1 MWSIADWENP
11 ADCSTPCW
19 CPEIWPGPSCPLHY
33 PACLAVDLGCW
44 ILSIW
49 IICEN
54 KHNKIIK
61 ANNILK
67 KNTFLFLY
75 LKFFLDGAS
84 NIFLSLHFLSKQTKN
99 KIETYLSFS
108 LFLLKCTPSMLVPG
122 RSLTSRRSS
131 TIFIFSSSVR
141 HPPNMACSIWRAACS
156 TLTPVALATDCDSPV
171 VRLYRAKKR
180 SSQTTA
186 RARLYSLVKS
196 GLLSSLRSPT
206 KNRATKHEKWC
217 SSYHFF
223 SNFTNLLLW
232 NKSVVILTRHIFGV
246 IFGLLQLLQL
256 ATFTLHVYT
265 DTCTTNPKI

>member
-1 MWSIADWENP
+1 MWSIADWVNP

-19 CPEIWPGPSCPLHY
+19 RPEIWPGPSCPLHY
-33 PACLAVDLGCW
+33 PACLAADLGCW

-61 ANNILK
+61 AYILK
-67 KNTFLFLY
+67 KKSFSPLHSHYHNKQV
-75 LKFFLDGAS
+75 LKRM
-84 NIFLSLHFLSKQTKN
+84 N
-99 KIETYLSFS
+99 KIKTYLSFS

-156 TLTPVALATDCDSPV
+156 TFTPVAFATDCDSPV

-186 RARLYSLVKS
+186 KARLYSLVKS
-196 GLLSSLRSPT
+196 GLLSSLKSPT
-206 KNRATKHEKWC
+206 KNRAAKHAEEC
-217 SSYHFF
+217 YQYFF
-223 SNFTNLLLW
+223 NFNFTNSFFETSLLLYCQDRFFEKYLVCY
-232 NKSVVILTRHIFGV
+232 NFCN
-246 IFGLLQLLQL
+246 LQLL
-256 ATFTLHVYT
+256 LHI
-265 DTCTTNPKI
+265 DQILKFKEQWMIGKIKRTRFSVK